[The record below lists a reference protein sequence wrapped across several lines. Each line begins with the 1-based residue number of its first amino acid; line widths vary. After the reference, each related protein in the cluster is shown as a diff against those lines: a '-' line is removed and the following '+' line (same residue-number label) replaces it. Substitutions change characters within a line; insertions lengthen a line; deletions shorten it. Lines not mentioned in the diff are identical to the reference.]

1 MRDQAFRA
9 ATNTVCL
16 AEVSNGD
23 DAEEAESVRWRTA
36 RYCTVCNANLSDF
49 RPKCTRNHFVPE
61 LGVRK
66 SICFN
71 PESEGEDASVRMEIA
86 LTAAFLAARIRRI
99 AAADPVDA

>member
-1 MRDQAFRA
+1 M
-9 ATNTVCL
+9 VMML
-16 AEVSNGD
+16 K
-23 DAEEAESVRWRTA
+23 EAESVRWRTA

-49 RPKCTRNHFVPE
+49 RPKCTRNHFVPD

-66 SICFN
+66 SVCFN

>member
-1 MRDQAFRA
+1 M
-9 ATNTVCL
+9 VMML
-16 AEVSNGD
+16 K
-23 DAEEAESVRWRTA
+23 EAESVRWRTA

-71 PESEGEDASVRMEIA
+71 PESEGEDASVRMEICIVRTHC
-86 LTAAFLAARIRRI
+86 LSRSGRN
-99 AAADPVDA
+99 V

>member
-1 MRDQAFRA
+1 
-9 ATNTVCL
+9 
-16 AEVSNGD
+16 
-23 DAEEAESVRWRTA
+23 
-36 RYCTVCNANLSDF
+36 
-49 RPKCTRNHFVPE
+49 